1 MYLGSIPGL
10 ASIYILHMPISPDYL
25 EITVNGSLLQ
35 LPSGSTIVD
44 LMHHLGLTGQRVAV
58 ERNQE
63 VIPRSNYAQTV
74 LVSGDRLEIIRAVG
88 GG

>member
-1 MYLGSIPGL
+1 
-10 ASIYILHMPISPDYL
+10 MPISPDYL

-35 LPSGSTIVD
+35 LPSGSTVVD
-44 LMHHLGLTGQRVAV
+44 LMHHLGLVGQRVAV